1 MNGVGKTGMNDD
13 RDPISIWRVY
23 LPLEIGRDVY
33 IRNCYLSGTITL
45 INENGEIISNVKV
58 GKLALQQIDFPI
70 DEKEQGSEVACVKS
84 PYSSQLYV
92 IEVYHTNS
100 QYSSQDENQYRFYKT
115 NGIGT
120 AGILIDGNGNIILTV
135 DGDTGQGNITIAV
148 TNKDRA
154 GNLNLIV
161 NGNVLLENDGDT
173 TIKSKKIQLNESTEP
188 ILLGTKTVQLISDLL
203 DILGSESAGP
213 YPLLHQTDYLNLK
226 NNLEALKSTL
236 SFVK

>member
-23 LPLEIGRDVY
+23 LPLEIGRSVY

-135 DGDTGQGNITIAV
+135 DGDS
-148 TNKDRA
+148 
-154 GNLNLIV
+154 
-161 NGNVLLENDGDT
+161 

-188 ILLGTKTVQLISDLL
+188 ILLGNKTVDLL
-203 DILGSESAGP
+203 NRILTQLGQESAGP
-213 YPLLHQTDYLNLK
+213 YPLLGQSVYTDIK
-226 NNLEALKSTL
+226 NDLEDLKSTL